1 VVRGPIGNGPAG
13 SPFINHERIE
23 RGTAMPRKKKETIVP
38 IGKKIKKVRLEK
50 KITFDNLA
58 NETGFSVDF
67 LKEIEAGKRTP
78 PVGALL
84 QISRALQ
91 IDSGY
96 FLKEQ
101 ESKLEKRI
109 RAYAKRTDN
118 YAYETLTPGAEN
130 KHLKAFKVSIDPNKA
145 HEGVGY
151 QHEGEEFVYLIKG
164 DIEIMVGDHV
174 NILEAGDS
182 LHFNSGIRHKMR
194 NVGDEEAEL
203 VVVIYGP

>member
-1 VVRGPIGNGPAG
+1 
-13 SPFINHERIE
+13 
-23 RGTAMPRKKKETIVP
+23 MPPKKKEAMVP
-38 IGKKIKKVRLEK
+38 IGKKIKKVRTEK
-50 KITFDNLA
+50 KVSFENLA
-58 NETGFSVDF
+58 NETGFSIEF
-67 LKEIEAGKRTP
+67 LKEIESGKRTP

-91 IDSGY
+91 IDSG
-96 FLKEQ
+96 FLLKEQ

-130 KHLKAFKVSIDPNKA
+130 KHLKAFKVSIESMQDHK
-145 HEGVGY
+145 GVGY
-151 QHEGEEFVYLIKG
+151 QHEGEEFVYVLKG
-164 DIEIMVGDHV
+164 KIEILVGDHV
-174 NILEAGDS
+174 NTLNAGDS

-194 NVGDEEAEL
+194 NLGEEEAEL